1 MRGSDVDG
9 IEEAMTDLEL
19 LVVLKTITVSEQLEV
34 LEVGSKTI
42 REGLN
47 IKTDLQIA
55 AEKMQAYYAKGS
67 NLATFTDDNS
77 DCHSTNFSFTQNLR
91 PICTPL
97 KM

>member
-67 NLATFTDDNS
+67 NLATFTDDNNEDFYEYS
-77 DCHSTNFSFTQNLR
+77 GYTHRLN
-91 PICTPL
+91 
-97 KM
+97 K